1 MSKVNTDPAARPRKK
16 PIYKRWWFWAIIV
29 MLIIGFAGGGADD
42 QETVAPADTTP
53 APTEAPTQADVLD
66 FDVQFYSEFRNDVTG
81 RWRKALVATYEVIQ
95 DYAVDYYRAYF
106 KADNE
111 VHVIYN
117 FTLKTVN
124 CLTVSGDTLIVRVTE
139 YVDGEEHDA
148 KVACSGLSL
157 ASYRFSISSGEQL
170 SD

>member
-1 MSKVNTDPAARPRKK
+1 MEMSKVNTDPAARPRKK

-53 APTEAPTQADVLD
+53 APTEAPTQ
-66 FDVQFYSEFRNDVTG
+66 DVTG